1 MKRVAWAAGLVAVV
15 LLAALAVS
23 ILRLASRIERQS
35 VVDEARPADIILVL
49 GAAEYHGRPSPVL
62 RARLDHA
69 LELYARKLAPRV
81 MTTGGPGGERVF
93 TEGGVGRAY
102 LMSRGVPSE
111 AIVVETEG
119 GTTVQSIALAGE
131 IIRRMGLESVIV
143 VSDGYHI
150 YRVKRMLQFRGL
162 RVYGSPRKD
171 RGAPPREHWNYVR
184 QAVGYILWRAGVG
197 V

>member
-1 MKRVAWAAGLVAVV
+1 MKRVVWAVGLVALV
-15 LLAALAVS
+15 ALAVLAIS
-23 ILRLASRIERQS
+23 IVRVASRIERQS

-69 LELYARKLAPRV
+69 LDLYARKLASRI
-81 MTTGGPGGERVF
+81 MTTGGSGGDPVF

-102 LMSRGVPSE
+102 LMNRGVPSD
-111 AIVVETEG
+111 AIVVENEG
-119 GTTVQSIALAGE
+119 GTTVHSIAMAGE
-131 IIRRMGLESVIV
+131 IIRRMGLDSVIV

-171 RGAPPREHWNYVR
+171 HNSPSREEWNYVR
-184 QAVGYILWRAGVG
+184 QAVGYILWRAGLG

>member
-1 MKRVAWAAGLVAVV
+1 MKRVAWVAG
-15 LLAALAVS
+15 LAALVALAILAIG
-23 ILRLASRIERQS
+23 ILRLANRIERQS
-35 VVDEARPADIILVL
+35 TVDEARPADIILVL

-69 LELYARKLAPRV
+69 LDLYARKLASRI
-81 MTTGGPGGERVF
+81 MTTGGSGGEPVF

-102 LMSRGVPSE
+102 LMSHGVPSE

-119 GTTVQSIALAGE
+119 GTTVQSTDLAAE
-131 IIRRMGLESVIV
+131 IIRRMGLNSVIV

-150 YRVKRMLQFRGL
+150 YRVKRMLQNRGL
-162 RVYGSPRKD
+162 KVYGSPRKD
-171 RGAPPREHWNYVR
+171 HNSAPREQWNYIR